1 MGRFEQEAPFILYF
15 LVFTWRSTHGA
26 TEKLAMRDG
35 SLCVLLPPPLSL
47 YLVFVRAR
55 LHERIHTMV
64 DRERLVAFLTP
75 ATRV

>member
-35 SLCVLLPPPLSL
+35 SLCVLPPSLSL
-47 YLVFVRAR
+47 SRVRAS
-55 LHERIHTMV
+55 T
-64 DRERLVAFLTP
+64 LTRAYP
-75 ATRV
+75 HDGGS